1 MRRWLLS
8 TTIFTLIAV
17 VCTAAPLDAA
27 ASFADP
33 AFQTQWQQGE
43 AIAVNFWG
51 PLAGAGPGQQE
62 PYVEAPGGQR
72 LVQYFDKGRMELTN
86 GTVTNGLLATEIV
99 KGQIQVGNNA
109 FQPKPSPAIPIA
121 GDPDNPSPT
130 YAQLGTSAASL
141 LAPTPTKPGTFVTV
155 MIDAT
160 GAAMDGGGFAG
171 ISMTPPI
178 GAYDGTTQHNVLG
191 VFSDYRNKV
200 GLAAIGLAI
209 SEPFRANVKVAGQQR
224 TVLVQV
230 FERRVLTYTSGNPDP
245 FKVEMGNIGQHYYQ
259 WRYGQPLSSAQPA
272 AAAAP
277 AAPPAAAPQ
286 SGNTL
291 PTLAN
296 GTSYQDPSGRFTTRY
311 PAGWTVKV
319 DSDNNINFLAL
330 PNAGPAG
337 INVSPRPVD
346 ANTTLEDYKQND
358 LDYLVPRLK
367 DYHQLSDTKIMVG
380 QYPGYKRVFT
390 HTNDEGQF
398 EEIVRY
404 YIRAGNYV
412 FVVNCYCAPQDE
424 SKYMP
429 LFDGTTG
436 SIAPLSP

>member
-1 MRRWLLS
+1 MRRLLLF
-8 TTIFTLIAV
+8 TTVITLFAAV
-17 VCTAAPLDAA
+17 CAAAPLGAA
-27 ASFADP
+27 GSFADP

-43 AIAVNFWG
+43 AITPNFWG

-62 PYVEAPGGQR
+62 PYVEAAGGQR
-72 LVQYFDKGRMELTN
+72 LVQYFDKGRMELTS
-86 GTVTNGLLATEIV
+86 GTVTNGLLATDIV

-121 GDPDNPSPT
+121 GDPDNPGPT
-130 YAQLGTSAASL
+130 YAQLSTSAASL
-141 LAPTPTKPGTFVTV
+141 LAPTPTKPGAFVTM
-155 MIDAT
+155 MIDAS
-160 GAAMDGGGFAG
+160 GNAVDGGGFAG

-178 GAYDGTTQHNVLG
+178 NAYDGTTQHNVLG
-191 VFSDYRNKV
+191 VFADYRNTA

-230 FERRVLTYTSGNPDP
+230 FERRVLTYTSSNEPR
-245 FKVEMGNIGQHYYQ
+245 FQVEMGNIGAHYYL
-259 WRYGQPLSSAQPA
+259 WRYGQPLSSAQS
-272 AAAAP
+272 AP
-277 AAPPAAAPQ
+277 SATTGGAPPAASPTN
-286 SGNTL
+286 SL

-296 GTSYQDPSGRFTTRY
+296 GTPYRDPSGRFTTRY

-346 ANTTLEDYKQND
+346 AKTTLEDYKQND

-390 HTNDEGQF
+390 HTNDEGQY

-424 SKYMP
+424 GRYMP

-436 SIAPLSP
+436 AIEPLSP